1 MPEKTDQ
8 TTPHSDPRKGYRIS
22 NGPVVRFARS
32 DPKLPND
39 LPEVIE
45 LPRVYGAPLLFA
57 IARDPRTVFAY
68 WIIDWSSIFENT
80 APVDRQVHLRVYR
93 NDGAEETSEAVEPMA
108 ILMGGG
114 VDHFDKG
121 MELQGQL
128 WRRIVH
134 EYLQRCDSAGL
145 DRRPRCILPTDFNK
159 LFEAEA

>member
-1 MPEKTDQ
+1 
-8 TTPHSDPRKGYRIS
+8 
-22 NGPVVRFARS
+22 
-32 DPKLPND
+32 
-39 LPEVIE
+39 
-45 LPRVYGAPLLFA
+45 
-57 IARDPRTVFAY
+57 
-68 WIIDWSSIFENT
+68 
-80 APVDRQVHLRVYR
+80 
-93 NDGAEETSEAVEPMA
+93 MA

-159 LFEAEA
+159 LFEAEASA